1 MGGTATGSLARVHRP
16 ELQGLRAV
24 AVTLV
29 VVYHVWFGRVSG
41 GVDVFF
47 VVSGFLLTGQLV
59 RDADRGPLALGRRWR
74 RMLVRLLPCAV
85 VVLVTTVVAGMLLLP
100 EGRWP
105 QTLREVVA
113 AAVFLENWQLAAGAV
128 DYAARSNMVSPVQH
142 FWSLSIQGQF
152 FLVWPLL
159 VALVALAARGDAA
172 RVRAHMTVAT
182 LGVFAAS
189 LTFSVVLTATNQPLA
204 YFHSLTRLWEFA
216 LGGLLALT
224 IDTVRLPRRA
234 RVHLGWAG
242 LAGLLACG
250 AVLRVGTVFP
260 GVAALWPTACAVL
273 VLVAGVTGARAGADR
288 LLTSRPL
295 RYVGDLSYPLY
306 LWHWPVLVFCLVLT
320 GRDRLDAAAGAG
332 VVALSVLLAVV
343 THHLVERPVPRL
355 PGGGYRTAVAGLAV
369 LFLMSGLWQVEATQR
384 ASGAGEVGDIRY
396 PGALALAAGDPE
408 PAPLLPPPVSV
419 TDDWVRIEHWD
430 CAPMARF
437 PMDAC
442 TRPVEA
448 PQRRIVV
455 VGDSHAQQLSG
466 ALVPIADRHG
476 WQLTVI
482 ARGACPFSTASE
494 VVADEPDCLA
504 WGDAAAAEIA
514 DLHPDAVVTLASR
527 DARAGLTEQTPAG
540 FVARWQ
546 QLAQLGIPVLAIR
559 DTPRFDRSMPD
570 CAQSVWAQL
579 SWAEHSGTDV
589 PVADSCGVERAAVY
603 ASAPPWAHL
612 PDVPP
617 NVRFLD
623 IADRVCGP
631 DRCSAVIG
639 NVLVYLD
646 DNHLTASYSASMA
659 PLIEGDVLAALGF

>member
-1 MGGTATGSLARVHRP
+1 MS
-16 ELQGLRAV
+16 
-24 AVTLV
+24 
-29 VVYHVWFGRVSG
+29 
-41 GVDVFF
+41 
-47 VVSGFLLTGQLV
+47 
-59 RDADRGPLALGRRWR
+59 
-74 RMLVRLLPCAV
+74 
-85 VVLVTTVVAGMLLLP
+85 
-100 EGRWP
+100 
-105 QTLREVVA
+105 
-113 AAVFLENWQLAAGAV
+113 
-128 DYAARSNMVSPVQH
+128 SPVQH
-142 FWSLSIQGQF
+142 FWSLSIQGQI

-172 RVRAHMTVAT
+172 RVRAHLTVAT

-224 IDTVRLPRRA
+224 IDTVRLARRT
-234 RVHLGWAG
+234 RVHLGWIG
-242 LAGLLACG
+242 LVGLLACG
-250 AVLRVGTVFP
+250 ALLRVGAVFP
-260 GVAALWPTACAVL
+260 GIAALWPTGCAVL
-273 VLVAGVTGARAGADR
+273 VLLAGETGARWGADR

-306 LWHWPVLVFCLVLT
+306 LWHWPVLVFSLVVT
-320 GRDRLDAAAGAG
+320 GRDRLDLTAGAG
-332 VVALSVLLAVV
+332 VVALSAGLAVL
-343 THHLVERPVPRL
+343 THHAIEKPVPRL
-355 PGGGYRTAVAGLAV
+355 PDGGYRVAVAGLAAV
-369 LFLMSGLWQVEATQR
+369 LLASGLWQVEATNR
-384 ASGAGEVGDIRY
+384 ARGVGEVGDIRY
-396 PGALALAAGDPE
+396 PGALALAAGEPA

-419 TDDWVRIEHWD
+419 TDDWVRIERWD
-430 CAPMARF
+430 CVPITRF

-455 VGDSHAQQLSG
+455 VGDSHAQQLAG

-504 WGDAAAAEIA
+504 WGEAAAAEIA
-514 DLHPDAVVTLASR
+514 DLRPDAVVTLASR
-527 DARAGLTEQTPAG
+527 DVRVGLTERTPPG

-546 QLAQLGIPVLAIR
+546 QLAQQGIPVLAIR
-559 DTPRFDRSMPD
+559 DNPRFDRSMPD
-570 CAQSVWAQL
+570 CVQSLWA
-579 SWAEHSGTDV
+579 HSPWVQRPGGEDA
-589 PVADSCGVERAAVY
+589 PPCGVERAAVY
-603 ASAPPWAHL
+603 AAEPPWTHV
-612 PDVPP
+612 PNVPP

-631 DRCSAVIG
+631 AFCPAVIG

-646 DNHLTASYSASMA
+646 DNHLTASYSTSMA
-659 PLIEGDVLAALGF
+659 PLVEGDVLAALGF